1 MSPILWP
8 ILIPLLGAIL
18 CFATRRTGLDRPLS
32 VVAALAHTIASILLL
47 VHVSDGQIIAV
58 QLGDWPAP
66 FGITMVA
73 DGLAAAMTLITGIT
87 GLAVAIYSL
96 SDVGQRGCF
105 SGFHALFQMLLAGVT
120 GAFLTGDLFNLY
132 VWFEVM
138 LISSFGLLVLNK
150 RPETLRGAM
159 PYVAL
164 NLISTIFFLTAV
176 GLLYGL
182 TGSLNMAHLRV
193 TLDTI
198 EPSMTLSWV
207 TLLLL
212 LAFGIKSAVFPLF
225 FWLPSAYHTPAFSVS
240 AVFAGLLTKVGVY
253 ALIRVFTLILPLDPL
268 FADILLWCA
277 LATMFVGVIGA
288 AAQQEVRQI
297 LSFHIVSQI
306 GYMILGLALNSRL
319 ALIGSMFYLIHHII
333 VKANLFLIAG
343 AMHRITGSSHL
354 KSIGGLYHARPVLA
368 VLFLIP
374 AFSLAGFPPL
384 SGFWAKYILIQA
396 SMELKDWLA
405 AGTALLVGLL
415 TIYSMTKIWG
425 EAFWKPHP
433 GGEEALVQKPLPW
446 SAWLPVGGLA
456 LLTVIIGL
464 FPAPFFTFAEQAATN
479 LLDPTAY
486 IEAVLG
492 VDP

>member
-1 MSPILWP
+1 MSLVMLP
-8 ILIPLLGAIL
+8 ILIAFSAAIL
-18 CFATRRTGLDRPLS
+18 CFLTRRTGLDRYLS
-32 VVAALAHTIASILLL
+32 VLASLAHTVVSVQL
-47 VHVSDGQIIAV
+47 VIAV
-58 QLGDWPAP
+58 AQGEILVTQLGDWPAP
-66 FGITMVA
+66 FGITMIA

-87 GLAVAIYSL
+87 GLAVSIYSL
-96 SDVGQRGCF
+96 TDIGRRPRIA
-105 SGFHALFQMLLAGVT
+105 GFHALFQLLLAGVT

-138 LISSFGLLVLNK
+138 LIASFGLLVLNK

-164 NLISTIFFLTAV
+164 NLLSTIFFLTAV

-182 TGSLNMAHLRV
+182 TGSLNMAHLRISV
-193 TLDTI
+193 DAL
-198 EPSMTLSWV
+198 EPSITVSWIS
-207 TLLLL
+207 LLLL

-268 FADILLWCA
+268 FAVIVLWCA
-277 LATMFVGVIGA
+277 IGTMVIGVLGA
-288 AAQQEVRQI
+288 AAQKDVRQI

-306 GYMILGLALNSRL
+306 GYMVLGLALNTRL
-319 ALIGSMFYLIHHII
+319 ALVGAIFYLIHHII

-343 AMHRITGSSHL
+343 AIHRVAGHTDL
-354 KSIGGLYHARPVLA
+354 KSIGGLYHARPLLA

-396 SMELKDWLA
+396 SMDLHDWIA
-405 AGTALLVGLL
+405 AGAALVVGLL

-433 GGEEALVQKPLPW
+433 AGDAALDTRPLPTPYLL
-446 SAWLPVGGLA
+446 AIGGLA
-456 LLTVIIGL
+456 ALTILIGL
-464 FPAPFFTFAEQAATN
+464 FPAPFYAFAEQAAAD
-479 LLDPTAY
+479 LIDPSRY
-486 IEAVLG
+486 IQAVLG
-492 VDP
+492 GGV

>member
-1 MSPILWP
+1 MSLVMLP
-8 ILIPLLGAIL
+8 ILIAFSAAIL
-18 CFATRRTGLDRPLS
+18 CFLTRRTGLDRYLS
-32 VVAALAHTIASILLL
+32 VFASLAHTIVSIQL
-47 VHVSDGQIIAV
+47 VSAVAQGQILV
-58 QLGDWPAP
+58 TQLGDWPAP

-87 GLAVAIYSL
+87 GLAVSIYSL
-96 SDVGQRGCF
+96 TDVGRRPCIA
-105 SGFHALFQMLLAGVT
+105 GFHALFQLLLAGVT

-138 LISSFGLLVLNK
+138 LIASFGLLVLNK

-164 NLISTIFFLTAV
+164 NLLSTIFFLTAV

-193 TLDTI
+193 SVDAL
-198 EPSMTLSWV
+198 EPSLTLSWIS
-207 TLLLL
+207 LLLL

-253 ALIRVFTLILPLDPL
+253 ALIRVFTVVLPLDPL
-268 FADILLWCA
+268 FSDIVLWCA
-277 LATMFVGVIGA
+277 IGTMVIGVLGA
-288 AAQQEVRQI
+288 AAQKDVRQI

-306 GYMILGLALNSRL
+306 GYMVLGLALNTRL
-319 ALIGSMFYLIHHII
+319 ALVGAIFYLIHHII

-343 AMHRITGSSHL
+343 AIHRVAGHTDL
-354 KSIGGLYHARPVLA
+354 KAIGGLYHARPLLA
-368 VLFLIP
+368 ALFLIP

-384 SGFWAKYILIQA
+384 SGFWAKYLLIQA
-396 SMELKDWLA
+396 SIDVQDWIA
-405 AGTALLVGLL
+405 AGAALVVGLL

-433 GGEEALVQKPLPW
+433 AGDDGVDRRPLPTPYLL
-446 SAWLPVGGLA
+446 AICGLA
-456 LLTVIIGL
+456 GLTVLIGL
-464 FPAPFFTFAEQAATN
+464 FPAPFYAFAEQAAAD
-479 LLDPTAY
+479 LIDPSRY
-486 IEAVLG
+486 IQAVLG
-492 VDP
+492 GGA

>member
-1 MSPILWP
+1 M
-8 ILIPLLGAIL
+8 
-18 CFATRRTGLDRPLS
+18 TRYLS
-32 VVAALAHTIASILLL
+32 IGPWFSVLSTLAHTIASLML
-47 VHVSDGQIIAV
+47 VAAVSDGTILAI
-58 QLGDWPAP
+58 QLGGWPAP

-96 SDVGQRGCF
+96 TDVGPRIRF
-105 SGFHALFQMLLAGVT
+105 AGFHSLFQILLAGVT

-138 LISSFGLLVLNK
+138 LIASFGLLVLNK
-150 RPETLRGAM
+150 RSETLRGAM

-193 TLDTI
+193 I
-198 EPSMTLSWV
+198 INGMEPSMTLSWV
-207 TLLLL
+207 SLLLMV
-212 LAFGIKSAVFPLF
+212 AFGIKSAVFPLF

-253 ALIRVFTLILPLDPL
+253 ALIRVFSTVMPLDPL

-277 LATMFVGVIGA
+277 LLTMFVGVIGA
-288 AAQQEVRQI
+288 AAQHEIRQI

-306 GYMILGLALNSRL
+306 GYMVLGLALNSRL

-333 VKANLFLIAG
+333 VKANLFLLAG
-343 AMHRITGSSHL
+343 AIHRITGGTQL
-354 KSIGGLYHARPVLA
+354 KSIGGLYAAQPLLA
-368 VLFLIP
+368 ALFLIP

-396 SMELKDWLA
+396 SLDLRDWLA

-433 GGEEALVQKPLPW
+433 DGTYAVETKSIPW
-446 SAWLPVGGLA
+446 SVWLPIGALA
-456 LLTVIIGL
+456 CFTVVTGL
-464 FPAPFFTFAEQAATN
+464 FPHPFYEFAAMSADQLMNA
-479 LLDPTAY
+479 DAY

-492 VDP
+492 DQMP